1 MSYIRHMIATM
12 AIELENL
19 PKLAN
24 FSPLYLQIKGIIL
37 EALEAGRWRPG
48 EAIPSELELA
58 SQYQV
63 SQGTVRKAID
73 ELAAEN
79 VLIRRQGKGTFVA
92 THHEDQ
98 AKYRFLRLASDRGV
112 DTVAT
117 SRTLVC
123 QSVVAPK
130 QIIEQLNLAKNAKTI
145 YIQRLL
151 SFSGKPI
158 VLEEIWLPADVFA
171 GLTMDVV
178 SNWGGQMYA
187 LFESEF
193 GVHMLRASEKL
204 KSIQA
209 NSVTSTLLQVDLGFP
224 ILSVERV
231 SYTYADKAV
240 EVRQAQYLTLE
251 YHYKNELS

>member
-1 MSYIRHMIATM
+1 M
-12 AIELENL
+12 
-19 PKLAN
+19 
-24 FSPLYLQIKGIIL
+24 
-37 EALEAGRWRPG
+37 
-48 EAIPSELELA
+48 
-58 SQYQV
+58 
-63 SQGTVRKAID
+63 
-73 ELAAEN
+73 
-79 VLIRRQGKGTFVA
+79 
-92 THHEDQ
+92 
-98 AKYRFLRLASDRGV
+98 
-112 DTVAT
+112 
-117 SRTLVC
+117 
-123 QSVVAPK
+123 VAPK
-130 QIIEQLNLAKNAKTI
+130 QIIEQLNLSKNAKTI

-209 NSVTSTLLQVDLGFP
+209 NSVTSKLLQVDLGFP

>member
-19 PKLAN
+19 PKPTN
-24 FSPLYLQIKGIIL
+24 FSPLYLQIKGLIL
-37 EALEAGRWRPG
+37 DALEAAQWKPG

-58 SQYQV
+58 AKYQV

-73 ELAAEN
+73 ELAADN
-79 VLIRRQGKGTFVA
+79 VLVRRQGKGTFVA

-98 AKYRFLRLASDRGV
+98 AKYRFLRLAADDGE
-112 DTVAT
+112 DTVAS
-117 SRTLVC
+117 SRTLICEVMT
-123 QSVVAPK
+123 APANISK
-130 QIIEQLNLAKNAKTI
+130 QLNLVHNAKVI
-145 YIQRLL
+145 HIRRLL
-151 SFSGKPI
+151 SFSEKPI
-158 VLEEIWLPADVFA
+158 VLEDIWLPGDVFA

-178 SNWGGQMYA
+178 SSWGGQMYA

-204 KSIQA
+204 KAIQA
-209 NSVTSTLLQVDLGFP
+209 NGEASKLLQVELGYP
-224 ILSVERV
+224 LLSVDRI
-231 SYTYADKAV
+231 SFTFADKPV
-240 EVRQAQYLTLE
+240 EVRQAQYITLE